1 LHDIFHLASCASRKP
16 GNRPVIRYRS
26 FRNNDVPQLVDIWRS
41 QPPQR
46 GLAQPMSVEL
56 FEQLVLSRPYFEN
69 QGLIVALDD
78 NRAIGF
84 AHAGFGPTDDESTL
98 SRDYGVISMLLLRPE
113 YQQLEIGR
121 ELLAACEAHLTG
133 SGAKVLY
140 AGGIR
145 PLAPFYFG
153 LYGGS
158 ELPGVLASE
167 TFSHELYRASQYR
180 EIDRVVILRT
190 ELARFRA
197 PVDRVQMQIRRTYML
212 VETPNA
218 PMRSWWEACALERF
232 DVARFD
238 LAERNANA
246 SAATARFWI
255 METVAGGWGA
265 HAAGLL
271 DLEVAS
277 PDRRRGLA
285 TFLVSESL
293 RRLSSQ
299 GIAIVEVQTMAAN
312 SAARKLYQKL
322 GFQEVDEGI
331 VYRKQADGA

>member
-1 LHDIFHLASCASRKP
+1 M
-16 GNRPVIRYRS
+16 IRYRS
-26 FRNNDVPQLVDIWRS
+26 FRNNDVPKLVDVWRS

-46 GLAQPMSVEL
+46 GLAQPMSVDL
-56 FEQLVLSRPYFEN
+56 FDQLVLSRPYFEN

-78 NRAIGF
+78 DRVVGF
-84 AHAGFGPTDDESTL
+84 AHAGFGPTDDESSL
-98 SRDYGVISMLLLRPE
+98 SRRYGVISLMLLRPE
-113 YQQLEIGR
+113 YQQSEIGQG
-121 ELLAACEAHLTG
+121 LLERCEQYLTER
-133 SGAKVLY
+133 GAQVLY

-167 TFSHELYRASQYR
+167 TFCHELYRANHYR
-180 EIDRVVILRT
+180 EIDRAVILRT

-197 PVDRVQMQIRRTYML
+197 PVDRIQMQIRRTYML

-218 PMRSWWEACALERF
+218 PLRTWWEACAMERF
-232 DVARFD
+232 DVVRFE
-238 LAERNANA
+238 LAERNAKTPAA
-246 SAATARFWI
+246 SARFWI
-255 METVAGGWGA
+255 MDTFAGGWGA

-285 TFLVSESL
+285 TFLVSESM
-293 RRLSSQ
+293 RRLSGQ
-299 GIAIVEVQTMAAN
+299 GIAIVEAQTMAAN

-331 VYRKQADGA
+331 VYRKQSDSA